1 VIRKKIFHFDFR
13 WSTHPLTMTAEV
25 ASSDDETTT
34 ALAAATI
41 GGDNGR
47 GIPSVKFVSE
57 DVGVFVDG
65 IFGGG
70 DNTIAGAT
78 TVSAELLIGAFSQ
91 LHAKYKSSEASLQGK
106 RTLDSMALSLFSG
119 AFFLSHPHKHTSL
132 PFFLHY
138 LSCCHI
144 YAEENLKQ
152 KIPELQKSIA
162 AIQTLMV
169 KQQQQQEDA
178 KPISIRYAL
187 SDNIYAKAQL
197 VQTNAPNVVYLWLGA
212 NVMLEYEYDEALI
225 FLRNNHAKAE
235 RDLATI
241 SNDLSFVRDQIVTSE
256 VNMSRI
262 FNWDVRRRRQT
273 TTTTTSSVAPPMQS

>member
-1 VIRKKIFHFDFR
+1 M
-13 WSTHPLTMTAEV
+13 S
-25 ASSDDETTT
+25 
-34 ALAAATI
+34 LA
-41 GGDNGR
+41 
-47 GIPSVKFVSE
+47 PP
-57 DVGVFVDG
+57 
-65 IFGGG
+65 
-70 DNTIAGAT
+70 
-78 TVSAELLIGAFSQ
+78 LLIGAFSQ

-106 RTLDSMALSLFSG
+106 RTIGFLFIALAFLSLSLS
-119 AFFLSHPHKHTSL
+119 LSHTL
-132 PFFLHY
+132 FLA
-138 LSCCHI
+138 LLSSCCCYT

-169 KQQQQQEDA
+169 KMQQQQQQQDDA

-197 VQTNAPNVVYLWLGA
+197 VTNSPKNFVYLWLGA
-212 NVMLEYEYDEALI
+212 NVMLEYEYDEALT

-262 FNWDVRRRRQT
+262 FNWDVRRRRQQTTPT
-273 TTTTTSSVAPPMQS
+273 TTNSGVPIQS